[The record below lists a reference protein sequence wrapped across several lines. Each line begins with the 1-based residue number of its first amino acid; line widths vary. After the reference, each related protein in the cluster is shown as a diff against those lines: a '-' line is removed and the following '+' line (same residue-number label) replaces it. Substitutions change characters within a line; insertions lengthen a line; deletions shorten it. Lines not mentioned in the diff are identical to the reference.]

1 MTQLPATLSGT
12 FTADQVE
19 LIKRTICKDGS
30 DDELKLFIAQCER
43 TGLDPFSKQIYA
55 IFRWDSKVG
64 RNVMTIQT
72 GVDGFRVIAGRNG
85 QYAGQLGPMWC
96 GIDGEWKDV
105 WTSNDP
111 PVAARVGVLRH
122 DFKAALWGTARFEA
136 YVSRGKDG
144 KLTSFWA
151 KMPELMIGKV
161 AECLALRRAFPQELS
176 GLYTAEEM
184 KDGQDSTTPAG
195 QTQGRASMAKTA
207 PSISMQD
214 NQADVSRPNQI
225 SVEGNQNA
233 DVRGREAIISDD
245 LRTKAGSAQG
255 SGVEAERVLG
265 GDELSGTS
273 EIIYSASEEEA
284 GNAETLRAAELET
297 TISKGALLTFLE
309 TAVNNGYTEQEASDF
324 LKEFEV
330 EEEAG
335 NAETLRAAELETTIS
350 KGALLTFLETAVNNG
365 YTEQEASDF
374 LKEFEVEEDGKLVPV
389 TEENVLKLKQ
399 KHLDLALT
407 MKFGEKKK

>member
-12 FTADQVE
+12 FSADQVA
-19 LIKRTICKDGS
+19 LIKRTICKEGS

-96 GIDGEWKDV
+96 GVDGEWKDV

-111 PVAARVGVLRH
+111 PVAAKVGVLRH
-122 DFKAALWGTARFEA
+122 DFKSALWGTARFDA
-136 YVSRGKDG
+136 YASRGKDG

-176 GLYTAEEM
+176 GLYSAEEM
-184 KDGQDSTTPAG
+184 KDGENSTASTG
-195 QTQGRASMAKTA
+195 QAKGRTSAQAL
-207 PSISMQD
+207 PQIS
-214 NQADVSRPNQI
+214 NQITEEEISRPNQI
-225 SVEGNQNA
+225 SSEGNQNPN
-233 DVRGREAIISDD
+233 VRRGTPTISVN
-245 LRTKAGSAQG
+245 LPTETGSPKG
-255 SGVEAERVLG
+255 SSVEAERVLG

-273 EIIYSASEEEA
+273 EVVYPTPEEEA
-284 GNAETLRAAELET
+284 SAKETLSTTELEA
-297 TISKGALLTFLE
+297 TITKGALLAFLE
-309 TAVNNGYTEQEASDF
+309 TAVSNGYTEEEASDF
-324 LKEFEV
+324 LQTFEI
-330 EEEAG
+330 EE
-335 NAETLRAAELETTIS
+335 
-350 KGALLTFLETAVNNG
+350 K
-365 YTEQEASDF
+365 
-374 LKEFEVEEDGKLVPV
+374 GKLVPV
-389 TEENVLKLKQ
+389 TEENVLKLQ
-399 KHLDLALT
+399 NKHLDLALV
-407 MKFGEKKK
+407 MKFGEKKQ